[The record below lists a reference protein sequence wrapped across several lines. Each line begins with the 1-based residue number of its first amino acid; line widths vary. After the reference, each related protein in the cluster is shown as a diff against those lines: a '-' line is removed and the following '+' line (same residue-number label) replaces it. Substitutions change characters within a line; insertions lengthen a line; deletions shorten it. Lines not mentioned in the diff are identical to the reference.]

1 MIKLFCNNT
10 KIVYALFL
18 MKTEGWRKREAS
30 LIGTFTTFRTEENTG
45 SQQGG
50 ETHNGGNLGVFG
62 LMDELRRES
71 LPQQNTY
78 CYSERNNE

>member
-1 MIKLFCNNT
+1 M
-10 KIVYALFL
+10 
-18 MKTEGWRKREAS
+18 
-30 LIGTFTTFRTEENTG
+30 IGTFTTFRTEENTG
-45 SQQGG
+45 NQQGG
-50 ETHNGGNLGVFG
+50 ETHNGGNLTGVFG

>member
-1 MIKLFCNNT
+1 M
-10 KIVYALFL
+10 
-18 MKTEGWRKREAS
+18 
-30 LIGTFTTFRTEENTG
+30 IGTFTTFRTEENTG

-62 LMDELRRES
+62 LVDELRRES